1 MAGVPGQGRRH
12 GPDSGGAVR
21 IIISDGEPVTGG
33 NLQVDVEDS
42 GFLYGDS
49 LFETLRAEQG
59 ELIWVGQHLER
70 IETACR
76 LSGILFDRQL
86 AQQGLDEVC
95 RRSGKTTARVRLTV
109 SRGGPDGRP
118 RQLVTAC
125 PYQPPATESYR
136 NGVDCV
142 YAANRRVNAV
152 SHLPQMKRGN
162 YADCLYASRQARA
175 AGAFEA
181 LFIEPDGMLQEGAIS
196 NLFLLVDGVL
206 LTPPAGDL
214 VLPGIARAEIL
225 KAAKKIGL
233 PVREQPLHRKLLADS
248 AEVMLSNS
256 LFGLIPVRSIAG
268 HNLPRGPL
276 AATLRKQLGFPFDS
290 T

>member
-1 MAGVPGQGRRH
+1 VK
-12 GPDSGGAVR
+12 
-21 IIISDGEPVTGG
+21 IIIRDGEPVTGG

-76 LSGILFDRQL
+76 LSGILFDREL
-86 AQQGLDEVC
+86 AQQGLDEA
-95 RRSGKTTARVRLTV
+95 RRRIAWPTARVRLTV
-109 SRGGPDGRP
+109 SRVGADDRP
-118 RQLVTAC
+118 RQLVTASL
-125 PYQPPATESYR
+125 YHPPAAEIYR
-136 NGVDCV
+136 NGVDCI
-142 YAANRRVNAV
+142 YAANRRVNTV
-152 SHLPQMKRGN
+152 CHLPQMKRGN
-162 YADCLYASRQARA
+162 YADCIYATRQARA

-181 LFIEPDGMLQEGAIS
+181 LFLEPDGMLLEGAIS
-196 NLFLLVDGVL
+196 NLFLLVDGIL

-214 VLPGIARAEIL
+214 VLPGIARAEVL

-248 AEVMLSNS
+248 TEVMLSNS
-256 LFGLIPVRSIAG
+256 LFGLLPVRSIAG